1 MEVGAIQHP
10 GRTLPKVLVYFSNPQ
25 IFESALLDGL
35 ESLAARLEMMIIVQG
50 LQHGSD
56 LEARLQDLAKKT
68 LSCRYTTIAKK
79 SRQVSAFQPAALT
92 QLTWELVFWSRHVR
106 GFLSHGYD
114 AVIIHSETLLSDFV
128 AASMAPSP
136 KCVLVLHPNRP
147 FRESQMKLEERLA
160 SRLRTLVN
168 TLFRMG
174 LQNLLRQLNYGLQA
188 AVYRR
193 LVRPTFRFL
202 TGKSMSEMQIAR
214 WWVDGRNFGCYV
226 VEPGRELR
234 TDAGQ
239 ETPIFSVNYEFAP
252 ENQVPASSQSTAGLL
267 LLGGPDVGWLPD
279 EVQSICSD
287 VFYLAKVLQFPS
299 VVIRPHPRY
308 RWQAT
313 EFVLELS
320 RLGLKTSVS
329 PDGKSLRD
337 DVIEATGVFG
347 TNSSSLLDCLTWAM
361 DRPVIGIDDYSVK
374 LMNFQRPKPERILWL
389 DRKLRDP
396 TKLTEA
402 LRNQPILGTDAPQT
416 KLSTFIEDF
425 VWRVR
430 FGNREGI

>member
-1 MEVGAIQHP
+1 M
-10 GRTLPKVLVYFSNPQ
+10 PKVLIYFSNPQ

-35 ESLAARLEMMIIVQG
+35 ESLGARLEMTIILPG
-50 LQHGSD
+50 LQHGSA
-56 LEARLQDLAKKT
+56 LEARLQDLSKKS
-68 LSCRYTTIAKK
+68 LVCAYRTIAKK
-79 SRQVSAFQPAALT
+79 SRPVSAFQPAALT
-92 QLTWELVFWSRHVR
+92 QLMWELGFWIQHAR
-106 GFLSHGYD
+106 GFRSHGYD
-114 AVIIHSETLLSDFV
+114 AVMLHSETLLSDFV

-147 FRESQMKLEERLA
+147 FRESQMKLDERLT

-174 LQNLLRQLNYGLQA
+174 FQNFLRQLNYGLQA
-188 AVYRR
+188 GAYRP

-202 TGKSMSEMQIAR
+202 IGKPMSEMKIAR

-234 TDAGQ
+234 TEVGE
-239 ETPIFSVNYEFAP
+239 ETPIFTVNYEFAP
-252 ENQVPASSQSTAGLL
+252 EHLVPASSQSTSGLL

-287 VFYLAKVLQFPS
+287 VFYLAKVLQLPS
-299 VVIRPHPRY
+299 IVIRPHPRY

-313 EFVLELS
+313 DFVLELS
-320 RLGLKTSVS
+320 RLGLETSVS
-329 PDGKSLRD
+329 PDGSSLRD
-337 DVIEATGVFG
+337 DVIESRGVFG

-361 DRPVIGIDDYSVK
+361 DRPVIGIADNSKK
-374 LMNFQRPKPERILWL
+374 LKNFQRLKSERILWL
-389 DRKLRDP
+389 DRELRDP

-402 LRNQPILGTDAPQT
+402 LRRQLNLSTGAPQT
-416 KLSTFIEDF
+416 KLSTFIESF
-425 VWRVR
+425 VWSVK
-430 FGNREGI
+430 FANRERN